1 MAKLV
6 TLIVEKNRNPDPQ
19 VCVHR
24 LSLSL
29 SLSLSLKS
37 DAKSKIILKSFDA
50 KRYCNE
56 YPGKIVCFEILGMI
70 GRKTRQKNV
79 LEK

>member
-24 LSLSL
+24 L